1 VSRFL
6 DTEIPWLD
14 GSFEHDPDPALVA
27 AADVM
32 TGAMVALVPSDVDA
46 QRLALAGGEPV
57 EQMHLTLVYLGD
69 AVDIN
74 EAQRAELIDAG
85 RDMVL
90 GWNGVAAEAFAPA
103 IFNPTG
109 PEPCAVLICSGAELA
124 EFYETAMA
132 DVTEIVDLPDD
143 LHAPWIPHVSLA
155 YLSGTIQTGS
165 SEKALIDFM
174 SSATGPVTFD
184 RLRFAFAGEITDI
197 PIVTAPRVPAPPP
210 DEATTEDGDVAVV
223 EAAAE
228 PEPVVASSTPM
239 APDERAAFDGCWH
252 CYGPAHVGA
261 CRPGY

>member
-1 VSRFL
+1 MSERFWE
-6 DTEIPWLD
+6 DDVPWL
-14 GSFEHDPDPALVA
+14 GEHAPDPEPLVA
-27 AADVM
+27 AADVDA
-32 TGAMVALVPSDVDA
+32 GAMVALVPSDADA

-57 EQMHLTLVYLGD
+57 EQLHLTLVYLGD

-90 GWNGVAAEAFAPA
+90 GWDGVAAEAFAPA

-109 PEPCAVLICSGAELA
+109 PEPCVVLICSGAELA
-124 EFYETAMA
+124 EFYETTMA

-155 YLSGTIQTGS
+155 YVAPGADVNVPMQHAIN
-165 SEKALIDFM
+165 
-174 SSATGPVTFD
+174 ATGPVTFD

-228 PEPVVASSTPM
+228 PESVVASSTQM

-261 CRPGY
+261 CPPAL